1 MRKLNLGKSPFR
13 IAVAAIALAG
23 MSMGTDAAAA
33 DFYKGKRITL
43 IISTAPGGL
52 YDFYGRLIAKHMPN
66 HIAGKP
72 SIVVQNMPGAGG
84 KKATGFM
91 FKIAERDG
99 TVFAGTHSSIPASPL
114 LFPKAARYDVN
125 KFNWLGSVTQ
135 EPFVG
140 YVWHTAPVKTYEDA
154 KKTSVSM
161 GGNSVGTGGIDMS
174 IISNKWFGTKFKII
188 TGYKGSRATKLALE
202 KGEVQGTFANSWG
215 DLKAQKME
223 WITNKKVRLLVQH
236 GAKKHKE
243 LPHVPLFQDQAKT
256 KAQRQGLKLMLANQS
271 FSKPYFMPPGV
282 PADRVAIMR
291 KAFSAMIAD
300 PKFVAEATKL
310 HLAVVDSMDGETL
323 ARAVG
328 ALTST
333 PKSVVAS
340 LHKLFNDYR
349 AGVR

>member
-1 MRKLNLGKSPFR
+1 MRNFKLGRSPFR
-13 IAVAAIALAG
+13 LAAAVLALAG
-23 MSMGTDAAAA
+23 LSIGTEAAAA

-66 HIAGKP
+66 HIAGNP

-84 KKATGFM
+84 KKATGYM

-114 LFPKAARYDVN
+114 LFPKAARYDVT

-140 YVWHTAPVKTYEDA
+140 YVWHTAPVKTFEDA
-154 KKTSVSM
+154 KKTEVSM
-161 GGNSVGTGGIDMS
+161 GGNSVGTGGVDMA
-174 IISNKWFGTKFKII
+174 IISNRWFGTKFKII
-188 TGYKGSRATKLALE
+188 TGYKGSRQTKLALE

-223 WITNKKVRLLVQH
+223 WITNKKVNIIIQH

-243 LPHVPLFQDQAKT
+243 LPDVPLFQDQAKT

-282 PADRVAIMR
+282 PADRVALMQ
-291 KAFSAMIAD
+291 KAFSDMVAD

-310 HLAVVDSMDGETL
+310 HLAVVDSMDGERLTK
-323 ARAVG
+323 AVA
-328 ALTST
+328 ALSST